1 MSTVES
7 SAASTGEV
15 PAAPSAGEQA
25 LVLVVGLVVVAGL
38 LYASVFA
45 MAAGWAASILLAA
58 ALAAG
63 ACSRPTPSARPLR
76 MLVAPAAVANA
87 TFGAF
92 AFLVS

>member
-63 ACSRPTPSARPLR
+63 ACLRPTPSARPLR
-76 MLVAPAAVANA
+76 MLVAAAAVANA